1 MVIALLLMTAGLD
14 YLAEAGVSRMNLWLL
29 LAISILGYYMCLVAN
44 GVYNHHDVK
53 LQLKDYC
60 VMLLIFLIGA
70 EISFYGVQSNFGLV
84 EGFALCC
91 ISEFLW
97 LLKISRIRK

>member
-1 MVIALLLMTAGLD
+1 MTAGLD
-14 YLAEAGVSRMNLWLL
+14 YLAESEVSRLNLWLL
-29 LAISILGYYMCLVAN
+29 LSISILGYYICLVAN
-44 GVYNHHDVK
+44 GVYNHRDVK
-53 LQLKDYC
+53 LHLKDYC

-70 EISFYGVQSNFGLV
+70 GISFYGVQSNFGLV
-84 EGFALCC
+84 IGFTLSG